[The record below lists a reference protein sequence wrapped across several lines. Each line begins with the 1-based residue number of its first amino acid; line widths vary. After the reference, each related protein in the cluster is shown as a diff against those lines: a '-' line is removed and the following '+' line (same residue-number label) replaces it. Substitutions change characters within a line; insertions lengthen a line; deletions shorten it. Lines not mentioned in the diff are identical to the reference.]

1 MTYSIFAHTMA
12 DMTYPELERAAET
25 GTPVLLPIGVIEE
38 HGPHLPLGTD
48 IYGAYQLAVLVRER
62 LAADGADAL
71 IAPPLYWGINQVTS
85 AFTGSFTIS
94 PKTARALLDDVLD
107 SLLDQGF
114 DRILLIN
121 HHGDR
126 LHNQML
132 LDAVRRQHDRGSRE
146 VRWLESD
153 RIIDRLGGDR
163 EDPVWLYYAMP
174 SETETLKSATT
185 LGVHA
190 NDQETALV
198 ARWFPN
204 SSTTRRCGSCGRPTS
219 PSRIWRAGARAAST
233 RRRSR
238 RSDTSAIRSR
248 GTPCSGVSTRGW
260 RTRWRRPS
268 TTRLAPDQNI
278 DTEGAAHVRTA

>member
-198 ARWFPN
+198 ARWFPELVDYEALWEL
-204 SSTTRRCGSCGRPTS
+204 RPTDLTVEDL
-219 PSRIWRAGARAAST
+219 A
-233 RRRSR
+233 
-238 RSDTSAIRSR
+238 
-248 GTPCSGVSTRGW
+248 
-260 RTRWRRPS
+260 RWRKGGEHAKAVTPLGYFGDPQPRDPMLWRVYTWMADAMAQAVHDAS
-268 TTRLAPDQNI
+268 
-278 DTEGAAHVRTA
+278 RT